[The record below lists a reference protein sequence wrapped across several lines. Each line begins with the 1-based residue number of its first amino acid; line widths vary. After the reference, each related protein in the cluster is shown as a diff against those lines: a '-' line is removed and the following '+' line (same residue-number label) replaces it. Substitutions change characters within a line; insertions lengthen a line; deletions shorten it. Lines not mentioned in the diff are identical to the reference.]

1 MKIYIPKRT
10 YNVRM
15 KLPEKILSTEKQS
28 FNKEQER
35 RPIDM
40 HYGNENNGK
49 MFNQINPI
57 RKPLFIPSSLYKER
71 VKKNPS
77 FPKPASITNKSHKE
91 RELVYNFRQIKARPT
106 DHNLISNSPSVDHIN
121 RNKKILKIKKLVIPK
136 PNKYRQMEREDTI
149 KEKQDNCVINKPINP
164 IGFFN
169 INPEADINRES
180 PEIGIN
186 IIENESM
193 PQLKP
198 ENDQNGFTRKRKA
211 KDRISCNCKK
221 SKCVRLHCVCFTKDL
236 ECSIFCHCEG
246 CLNTNKF
253 AEARSKVITITKQIN
268 STAFTDKVKK
278 VGDKFINIRGC
289 NCVKS
294 NCTKK
299 YCECFK
305 FGTGCTEICSCIDC
319 ENTKFEEK
327 GLIQLKEKR
336 YRKKDKL
343 VIGGVTGLDVS
354 RVKHNA
360 YVKVRKD

>member
-1 MKIYIPKRT
+1 
-10 YNVRM
+10 M
-15 KLPEKILSTEKQS
+15 KLPEKILNTEKQS
-28 FNKEQER
+28 FNKEPER

-40 HYGNENNGK
+40 LYGNENNGN
-49 MFNQINPI
+49 MFNQINLI

-71 VKKNPS
+71 VKENPT
-77 FPKPASITNKSHKE
+77 FPKPSLIINKSQLE
-91 RELVYNFRQIKARPT
+91 REFNYNFRPIKAKPS
-106 DHNLISNSPSVDHIN
+106 DHNLISNSPPVDHVN
-121 RNKKILKIKKLVIPK
+121 RTKKILKINKLVIPK
-136 PNKYRQMEREDTI
+136 PNKYRQKKREDRV

-164 IGFFN
+164 VGFLN
-169 INPEADINRES
+169 NNPKVDINRRS
-180 PEIGIN
+180 QEIGIN
-186 IIENESM
+186 IIETETV
-193 PQLKP
+193 PQSKP
-198 ENDQNGFTRKRKA
+198 ETNHTGFTRKRKA

-221 SKCVRLHCVCFTKDL
+221 SKCMRLHCVCFTKDL

-268 STAFTDKVKK
+268 STAFADKVKK
-278 VGDKFINIRGC
+278 VGDKLINIRGC

-299 YCECFK
+299 YCECYK

-343 VIGGVTGLDVS
+343 VIGGTDGLDVS

-360 YVKVRKD
+360 YVKVKKG